1 MANYSLVVD
10 AKFRPFSYQE
20 LLAPALMMTQAHQ
33 QVEDQYAEL
42 SSKANI
48 WDKMANEQTDKKAH
62 AIYKQ
67 YADDLRDKAN
77 QLSSYGLDPQSRQ
90 EMLNMRSRYSSEI
103 VPIEQAYKKREEQAL
118 EQRRAML
125 QNPTLLLSRKASTT
139 SLDDY
144 LDNPNLDYQSYSG
157 ALLTQQASQ
166 MAQQLAKE
174 LSSTNVGRVDSYTN
188 LLKNKYG
195 LTKSDIMEAAI
206 NPNSSKATKALN
218 AISAEVLK
226 ASGISSWKDKQ
237 ISNTADSYIRQGWW
251 SAIGPEQAQMFE
263 NKGAVMAAQFAH
275 DEDMENLRYTHQAA
289 LARNN
294 NGTNNGTN
302 NDGTIDPNKH
312 EYAPRNV
319 MTEDERASADNDAK
333 NFNKWV
339 KEGYFYKTKN
349 GNWALT
355 TKGLKNAYVEHT
367 VYDGAYQEP
376 GISKSSGYGSKPRKY
391 KAPTALGSWLNN
403 NGFSGMLNRKVG
415 RWQTQKFENLKNRY
429 AGATDATLAT
439 EYTRSV
445 SPSQYDNVIGLLNGA
460 SDNNNEVS
468 TFSMSK
474 SGNSYALT
482 PSDKFKVNDISSED
496 IKSAQIVYGV
506 HGNYVEITLK
516 GQDGKFR
523 VPMSSLNNSI
533 DKAVTQIVNRAS
545 AIKKSG
551 ASHIHFNVATN
562 SFSNNPDD
570 PYISS
575 DDAINKILNDA
586 SRTGISIFGTG
597 ESEPD
602 KITQGIHE

>member
-103 VPIEQAYKKREEQAL
+103 VPIEQAYKKREEQAI
-118 EQRRAML
+118 EQRKAML

-166 MAQQLAKE
+166 MAQQLTKE
-174 LSSTNVGRVDSYTN
+174 FSSTNVGKLDSYTN
-188 LLKNKYG
+188 ILKNKYG
-195 LTKSDIMEAAI
+195 LTRDEIMEAAI

-218 AISAEVLK
+218 AIRTEVLK
-226 ASGISSWKDKQ
+226 ASGIPSWGDEQ
-237 ISNTADSYIRQGWW
+237 TLNVADNYIKQGWW

-275 DEDMENLRYTHQAA
+275 DIEMANLK
-289 LARNN
+289 
-294 NGTNNGTN
+294 NGG
-302 NDGTIDPNKH
+302 NDGNGGDPPIDPNKH
-312 EYAPRNV
+312 EYVPRNV
-319 MTEDERASADNDAK
+319 MTEDEKASADNDAK

-339 KEGYFYKTKN
+339 REGYFYKTKN

-376 GISKSSGYGSKPRKY
+376 GISKSSGHGSKPRKY

-415 RWQTQKFENLKNRY
+415 RWQTQKFENLKNKY
-429 AGATDATLAT
+429 AGGTDATLAT
-439 EYTRSV
+439 EYTRNISH
-445 SPSQYDNVIGLLNGA
+445 SQYDNVIGLLNGA
-460 SDNNNEVS
+460 SNNNNEVTTVS
-468 TFSMSK
+468 ISK
-474 SGNSYALT
+474 RENSYALT
-482 PSDKFKVNDISSED
+482 PSNKLKVNDISSED

>member
-319 MTEDERASADNDAK
+319 MTEDERASVNKDSK

-376 GISKSSGYGSKPRKY
+376 GILKSSGYGSKPRKY

-482 PSDKFKVNDISSED
+482 PSDKFKVNNISSED

-533 DKAVTQIVNRAS
+533 DKAVTQIVNKAS

>member
-48 WDKMANEQTDKKAH
+48 WDKMTNEQTDKKAH

-139 SLDDY
+139 SLNDY

-289 LARNN
+289 LAGNN
-294 NGTNNGTN
+294 NGTNNGTS
-302 NDGTIDPNKH
+302 DPNKH
-312 EYAPRNV
+312 EYTPRNV
-319 MTEDERASADNDAK
+319 LTEDERKTLDKDALA
-333 NFNKWV
+333 FNKWV
-339 KEGYFYKTKN
+339 KDGYFFRTKN

-355 TKGLKNAYVEHT
+355 DKGVKNSYTKQISYEGSYQDPGLL
-367 VYDGAYQEP
+367 
-376 GISKSSGYGSKPRKY
+376 KSSGDSGKTIKM
-391 KAPTALGSWLNN
+391 PTAFGAWLNK
-403 NGFSGMLNRKVG
+403 NGFNGMYTGKVG
-415 RWQTQKFENLKNRY
+415 RWQTHKFENLRNKY
-429 AGATDATLAT
+429 AGATDAKLAT
-439 EYTRSV
+439 EYTRRV

-468 TFSMSK
+468 TVSMSK
-474 SGNSYALT
+474 MENSYALT
-482 PSDKFKVNDISSED
+482 QSDKFKVNNISNAD

-506 HGNYVEITLK
+506 HGNYVEISLK
-516 GQDGKFR
+516 DQDGKFR
-523 VPMSSLNNSI
+523 VPMNSLNPGVDN
-533 DKAVTQIVNRAS
+533 ALTQIVNKAS
-545 AIKKSG
+545 VIKKSG
-551 ASHIHFNVATN
+551 ASHVHFNIGTN
-562 SFSNNPDD
+562 SFSNNPKD
-570 PYISS
+570 PYIST
-575 DDAINKILNDA
+575 DDAINKVLNDA
-586 SRTGISIFGTG
+586 SRTGIGIFGTG

-602 KITQGIHE
+602 KIKQGIYE